1 MRKIALLSWTLILWI
16 LCSCGSNQAIGSG
29 AVFDASAAMPASYEQ
44 APQLM
49 GAINQEYPMVARNQ
63 RVQGVVVSEVQIYK
77 MGKIGRINVNKSV
90 PPLDKVAID
99 AATKV
104 SFKPALQSG
113 KAEDAT
119 VLIPIE
125 FMYELIWM
133 EHIPFSV
140 V

>member
-1 MRKIALLSWTLILWI
+1 VGNEKDCLLSWTLILWI

-29 AVFDASAAMPASYEQ
+29 AVFDASAAMRRVMSKPSANGSDKS
-44 APQLM
+44 
-49 GAINQEYPMVARNQ
+49 EYPMVARNQ

-104 SFKPALQSG
+104 SSNPHCSLG
-113 KAEDAT
+113 KQKT
-119 VLIPIE
+119 QPYLSQLNSC
-125 FMYELIWM
+125 MN
-133 EHIPFSV
+133 
-140 V
+140 